1 MAIIRNGNP
10 RNIAIHHSAVNPP
23 AMNLSELK
31 ARANS
36 HNNYHKTKSIGWN
49 NTTPGEYGYPYI
61 RYHYMIAQDGSV
73 LQVQHE
79 KYVLYHSGDG
89 STGQFNYWGIA
100 IMLEGNYETAQP
112 TDAMMKSLVLLIRDI
127 EKRYNIDPMVRGHK
141 EISATTSCPGVNI
154 GTSKSGWLKNVIIN
168 VNDKS
173 YPQPVDWTTETI
185 KLPQTTEYE
194 LIRDT
199 ALFDID
205 TGARVKEFKKG
216 DRLDF
221 DYQYKT
227 FLLTAWSFDRKIKNG
242 FRLEDLTMYIEPTPE
257 PPTEPEEPEIP
268 IEEPETPPGVVEP
281 PIEEPEPPIEE
292 PEIPGEDPTEPEPIE
307 KESIWVFIYKW
318 ILSVLAKILSKKK
331 D

>member
-1 MAIIRNGNP
+1 
-10 RNIAIHHSAVNPP
+10 
-23 AMNLSELK
+23 
-31 ARANS
+31 
-36 HNNYHKTKSIGWN
+36 
-49 NTTPGEYGYPYI
+49 
-61 RYHYMIAQDGSV
+61 MIAQDGSV
-73 LQVQHE
+73 LQVQDE

-127 EKRYNIDPMVRGHK
+127 EKRYNIDPMVRGHR

-281 PIEEPEPPIEE
+281 PIEEPE
-292 PEIPGEDPTEPEPIE
+292 IPGEDPTEPEPIE

>member
-10 RNIAIHHSAVNPP
+10 KNIAIHHSAVNPP
-23 AMNLSELK
+23 AMNMTELK
-31 ARANS
+31 ARATA
-36 HNNYHKTKSIGWN
+36 HNNYHRTKSEGWN
-49 NTTPGEYGYPYI
+49 NTTPGELGYKWI

-73 LQVQHE
+73 LQVQDE
-79 KYVLYHSGDG
+79 KYVLYHSSDG
-89 STGQFNYWGIA
+89 ATGQFNYWGIA

-154 GTSKSGWLKNVIIN
+154 GTSKSGWLKNVINN

-173 YPQPVDWTTETI
+173 YPQPIDWTTEAI

-199 ALFDID
+199 ALFNID
-205 TGARVKEFKKG
+205 TGERVKEFKKG
-216 DRLDF
+216 DRLDL
-221 DYQYKT
+221 DYQYKS
-227 FLLTAWSFDRKIKNG
+227 FLLTAWSFERKIKNG
-242 FRLEDLTMYIEPTPE
+242 FRLEDLTVYTAPLPDPIPE
-257 PPTEPEEPEIP
+257 PPSEPEQPEEPIEIP
-268 IEEPETPPGVVEP
+268 ETPPIEPEPPLEEPET
-281 PIEEPEPPIEE
+281 
-292 PEIPGEDPTEPEPIE
+292 PGEDPTEPEPIE

-318 ILSVLAKILSKKK
+318 ILSVLVKILSKKK

>member
-10 RNIAIHHSAVNPP
+10 KNIAIHHSAVNPP
-23 AMNLSELK
+23 AMNMTELK
-31 ARANS
+31 ARATA
-36 HNNYHKTKSIGWN
+36 HNNYHKTKSEGWN
-49 NTTPGEYGYPYI
+49 NTTPGELGYKWI

-73 LQVQHE
+73 LQVQDE
-79 KYVLYHSGDG
+79 KYVLYHSSDG
-89 STGQFNYWGIA
+89 ATGQFNYWGIA

-221 DYQYKT
+221 DYQNKT

-281 PIEEPEPPIEE
+281 PLEE
-292 PEIPGEDPTEPEPIE
+292 PEIPGEDPTEPEPIQ
-307 KESIWVFIYKW
+307 KESLWVFIYKW

>member
-49 NTTPGEYGYPYI
+49 NTTPGEFGYPYI

-112 TDAMMKSLVLLIRDI
+112 TDAMMKSLELLIRDI

-154 GTSKSGWLKNVIIN
+154 GTSKSGWLKNVINN

-173 YPQPVDWTTETI
+173 YPQPIDWTTEAI

-199 ALFDID
+199 ALFNID
-205 TGARVKEFKKG
+205 TGERVKEFKKG
-216 DRLDF
+216 DRLDL
-221 DYQYKT
+221 DYQYKS
-227 FLLTAWSFDRKIKNG
+227 FLLTAWSFERKIKNG
-242 FRLEDLTMYIEPTPE
+242 FRLEDLTVYTVPLPDPTPE
-257 PPTEPEEPEIP
+257 PPSEPEQPEEPIEIP
-268 IEEPETPPGVVEP
+268 ETPPVEPEPPVEEPETP
-281 PIEEPEPPIEE
+281 
-292 PEIPGEDPTEPEPIE
+292 GEDSTEPEPIE
-307 KESIWVFIYKW
+307 KESIWVYIYKW
-318 ILSVLAKILSKKK
+318 ILSVLVNIFSSRKNK
-331 D
+331 

>member
-10 RNIAIHHSAVNPP
+10 KNIAIHHSAVNPP
-23 AMNLSELK
+23 AMNMTELK
-31 ARANS
+31 ARATA
-36 HNNYHKTKSIGWN
+36 HNNYHKAKSEMWN

-89 STGQFNYWGIA
+89 ATGQFNYWGIA

-127 EKRYNIDPMVRGHK
+127 EKRYGINPQVRGHK

-154 GTSKSGWLKNVIIN
+154 GTSQSGWLKNVINN
-168 VNDKS
+168 VNDPS
-173 YPQPVDWTTETI
+173 YPHPIDWTTEAI

-199 ALFDID
+199 ALFNID
-205 TGARVKEFKKG
+205 TGERVKEFKKG
-216 DRLDF
+216 DRLDL
-221 DYQYKT
+221 DYQYKN

-242 FRLEDLTMYIEPTPE
+242 FRLEDLTVYTAPQPDPIPEPPSEPETPEEPIETPETPPVEPE
-257 PPTEPEEPEIP
+257 PPTE
-268 IEEPETPPGVVEP
+268 EPETPGDDPAVK
-281 PIEEPEPPIEE
+281 PEPV
-292 PEIPGEDPTEPEPIE
+292 E
-307 KESIWVFIYKW
+307 KEN
-318 ILSVLAKILSKKK
+318 ILVYLYRLILRVLVNIFSKRK
-331 D
+331 DK